1 MYFVGDHLLVIGG
14 VNNGALAT
22 TDVWNVGSNTS
33 CGVPSFPRPLYAH
46 ASAVT
51 PIGVIACGGETPGG
65 PYGGQT
71 SCYRLSFENQWISFP
86 ALNHKRAYFSLK
98 YMDGVLWAIG
108 GVNAR
113 NSMEFIDVS
122 NLDASEWAVESIDGA
137 SAPLNIYGRCI
148 TEYPNNR
155 FIMIGGNE
163 NAVSKFTN
171 HTMKSENSF
180 IKSLSLLRIICMF
193 SISVSQ
199 FRNQNL
205 DFRSQEHRNGNTT
218 LDSRETH

>member
-14 VNNGALAT
+14 INNGALAT

-51 PIGVIACGGETPGG
+51 PIGIVTCGGLAER
-65 PYGGQT
+65 
-71 SCYRLSFENQWISFP
+71 SCYRLSAENTWVSFP
-86 ALNHKRAYFSLK
+86 ALNYLRAYFSMM
-98 YMDGVLWAIG
+98 YMDGFLWAIG

-122 NLDASEWAVESIDGA
+122 NLDATEWTVEAINGA
-137 SAPLNIYGRCI
+137 YSPSNIYGQCV

-155 FIMIGGNE
+155 FLMVGGNE
-163 NAVSKFTN
+163 NAVSK
-171 HTMKSENSF
+171 
-180 IKSLSLLRIICMF
+180 
-193 SISVSQ
+193 
-199 FRNQNL
+199 
-205 DFRSQEHRNGNTT
+205 
-218 LDSRETH
+218 